1 MASRSIF
8 RESALEA
15 YRRNT
20 ARDVLPRLTSWPVV
34 ASCWLLVGGL
44 LAVAAVA
51 WSVQVPAYAAGSGF
65 VLDDLRAAMIQS
77 SGPTAVVLV
86 PPQQAG
92 RLRPGQVVHAQLGA
106 SGATIDGRIAR
117 VEPGLIAPN
126 IAMERYGFSS
136 SPGAAAEPMA
146 AVVVHLPGSGS
157 LTENAGTHL
166 QARIRV
172 GSHRLLSFVPGLGS
186 VGGGNS

>member
-1 MASRSIF
+1 VASRSIF
-8 RESALEA
+8 RETALEA

-44 LAVAAVA
+44 LAVAALA
-51 WSVQVPAYAAGSGF
+51 WSLQIPTYVTASGF
-65 VLDDLRAAMIQS
+65 VVDDLRAAMIQS
-77 SGPTAVVLV
+77 SGPTAVLLV
-86 PPQQAG
+86 PPGQAG
-92 RLRPGQVVHAQLGA
+92 RLHPGQLVHAQVGA

-117 VEPGLIAPN
+117 VEPGVIAPYL
-126 IAMERYGFSS
+126 AMERYGFSS
-136 SPGAAAEPMA
+136 TSDADAAPMA
-146 AVVVHLPGSGS
+146 AVVVSLPGSGS
-157 LTENAGTHL
+157 VTENAGTHL
-166 QARIRV
+166 SARIRV

>member
-1 MASRSIF
+1 VASRSIF
-8 RESALEA
+8 RETALEA

-44 LAVAAVA
+44 LAVAVVA
-51 WSVQVPAYAAGSGF
+51 WSLQLPTYVVGSGF

-77 SGPTAVVLV
+77 SGRTAVVLV

-92 RLRPGQVVHAQLGA
+92 RLRAGQFVHTQLGS
-106 SGATIDGRIAR
+106 SGAVIGGRITR
-117 VEPGLIAPN
+117 VEPGLIAPD

-136 SPGAAAEPMA
+136 SPGTAAEPMA
-146 AVVVHLPGSGS
+146 AVVVSLPGGGTV
-157 LTENAGTHL
+157 TENAGTHL
-166 QARIRV
+166 EARIRV
-172 GSHRLLSFVPGLGS
+172 GSHRVLSFVPGLGS
-186 VGGGNS
+186 VGGGDS

>member
-1 MASRSIF
+1 MATRSIF
-8 RESALEA
+8 RETALEA

-44 LAVAAVA
+44 LAGAVLA
-51 WSVQVPAYAAGSGF
+51 WSLQVPAYVTGSGY
-65 VLDDLRAAMIQS
+65 VLDDLRAAMIRS

-92 RLRPGQVVHAQLGA
+92 RLRPGQLVQAQLGA
-106 SGATIDGRIAR
+106 SGPAIEGRIAR
-117 VEPGLIAPN
+117 VEPGLIAPDA
-126 IAMERYGFSS
+126 AMARYGFSS

-146 AVVVHLPGSGS
+146 AVVVTLPGSGS
-157 LTENAGTHL
+157 VTENAGTQL
-166 QARIRV
+166 DARIRV

-186 VGGGNS
+186 AGGGNP